1 MFARGHPRLAAEIPF
16 RLSGENANAQDFV
29 VPTAIDLFIRFE
41 IFSSSMMKLP
51 FNRVLVQFLE
61 INFTFSL

>member
-16 RLSGENANAQDFV
+16 LLSGENANAQDFV

-41 IFSSSMMKLP
+41 ICSSRMTKLP